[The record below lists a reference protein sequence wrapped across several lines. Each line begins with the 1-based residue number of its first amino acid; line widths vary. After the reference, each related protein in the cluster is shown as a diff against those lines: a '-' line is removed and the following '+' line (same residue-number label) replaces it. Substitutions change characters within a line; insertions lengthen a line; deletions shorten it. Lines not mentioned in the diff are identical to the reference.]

1 MLGSI
6 CFVRQC
12 QISPPLSIFLLLF
25 FFLFLCKLHISL
37 SDLSILLRSF
47 MHPWPLTSLYHGP
60 CGFDLWS
67 RSRSQLPPLFCPS
80 FNLSHTHSLNSQ
92 KVCFW
97 MCVCVSESW
106 SWLFLNA
113 SDMRSLASTK
123 LVQTSH
129 CDDVREWLMHDK
141 TETGGAV
148 CACVRACVCVYEH
161 VSKVGCGFYATSY
174 TKWNSKPA
182 NRFPKPKPAI
192 GWDMQWWL
200 LKMKQSLYIF
210 VYRKYDYKVYT
221 YFCSFL
227 LTFILDFRC
236 P

>member
-1 MLGSI
+1 
-6 CFVRQC
+6 
-12 QISPPLSIFLLLF
+12 
-25 FFLFLCKLHISL
+25 
-37 SDLSILLRSF
+37 
-47 MHPWPLTSLYHGP
+47 
-60 CGFDLWS
+60 
-67 RSRSQLPPLFCPS
+67 
-80 FNLSHTHSLNSQ
+80 
-92 KVCFW
+92 

-148 CACVRACVCVYEH
+148 CACVRACVRACACMSMYQRWGVVFMPLVTPNETANLQT
-161 VSKVGCGFYATSY
+161 GFLNLNLQLVETCSDDFWR
-174 TKWNSKPA
+174 WN
-182 NRFPKPKPAI
+182 NHCTF
-192 GWDMQWWL
+192 
-200 LKMKQSLYIF
+200 F